1 MSLIVFN
8 LANSSLPGD
17 TGGYYHNNYIQLN
30 VKKGEHHHPPPPPA
44 HLNSNILHK
53 TAFLQR
59 QGCIHGEEMDY
70 IFGIPL
76 NYKLSKNYTRQEEHL
91 SEMVLTYW
99 SNFITSG

>member
-1 MSLIVFN
+1 MLRKENTI
-8 LANSSLPGD
+8 
-17 TGGYYHNNYIQLN
+17 I
-30 VKKGEHHHPPPPPA
+30 HHHT
-44 HLNSNILHK
+44 ITVIFYK
-53 TAFLQR
+53 FLQR

>member
-1 MSLIVFN
+1 MLRKENTI
-8 LANSSLPGD
+8 
-17 TGGYYHNNYIQLN
+17 I
-30 VKKGEHHHPPPPPA
+30 HHTRPAPP
-44 HLNSNILHK
+44 LQEYFLHK
-53 TAFLQR
+53 TPFLQR